1 MRTYLSGH
9 CGVLLACKPAVDP
22 VDRWGLCCESAAE
35 DSATEVVGEK
45 NVACLAVEADKVVM
59 SGGVTAL
66 LDHEP
71 KVD

>member
-35 DSATEVVGEK
+35 DSATEMVGEK
-45 NVACLAVEADKVVM
+45 NIACLAVEADKVVM
-59 SGGVTAL
+59 AGGVATL
-66 LDHEP
+66 LDHET